1 MATSLPARG
10 PDLGEAQPY
19 YAETRR
25 VYGSWFVEGYD
36 LVTAPLRHL
45 RGRIARL
52 AGIGPG
58 MRVIDLATGTGA
70 QARAFAARGA
80 SVVGLD
86 LSPRMLAI
94 ARRRTPRAAIRYVEA
109 DATSVPERDA
119 SFDVASISFAL
130 HEMPA
135 SIRER
140 VIRELVRVTRPDGTI
155 VVVDFA
161 RPRSRVW
168 RFLVE
173 HAMAPFERDAYRDFV
188 RSDLN
193 GLLERAGV
201 SAVTEH
207 RAVLDTVRILLC
219 RRAFG
224 HDGIPPRGAD
234 PRETRDSLA

>member
-1 MATSLPARG
+1 M
-10 PDLGEAQPY
+10 
-19 YAETRR
+19 
-25 VYGSWFVEGYD
+25 YGAWFVEAYD
-36 LVTAPLRHL
+36 LVTAPLRYL
-45 RGRIARL
+45 RSRVARL
-52 AGIGPG
+52 AGVGPG

-80 SVVGLD
+80 SVVGID

-94 ARRRTPRAAIRYVEA
+94 ARRRRRGAAIRYIEA

-119 SFDVASISFAL
+119 SFDVASISFTL

-135 SIRER
+135 SIRAR
-140 VIRELVRVTRPDGTI
+140 VVRELVRLTRPDGRI
-155 VVVDFA
+155 VIVDFA

-173 HAMAPFERDAYRDFV
+173 HAMAVFERDAYRDFL

-201 SAVTEH
+201 SAIHEH
-207 RAVLDTVRILLC
+207 RAVLDTVRILVC
-219 RRAFG
+219 RRSAG
-224 HDGIPPRGAD
+224 PHA
-234 PRETRDSLA
+234 S

>member
-1 MATSLPARG
+1 M
-10 PDLGEAQPY
+10 
-19 YAETRR
+19 
-25 VYGSWFVEGYD
+25 YGAWFVEAYD
-36 LVTAPLRHL
+36 LVTAPLRYL
-45 RGRIARL
+45 RSRVARL

-80 SVVGLD
+80 SVVGID

-94 ARRRTPRAAIRYVEA
+94 ARRRRHGAAIRYVEA

-119 SFDVASISFAL
+119 SFDAASISFAL

-135 SIRER
+135 SIRAR
-140 VIRELVRVTRPDGTI
+140 VVRELVRLTRPGGTI
-155 VVVDFA
+155 AVVDFA

-173 HAMAPFERDAYRDFV
+173 HVMAAVERDAYREFI

-201 SAVTEH
+201 SAINEH
-207 RAVLDTVRILLC
+207 RAVLGTVRILIC
-219 RRAFG
+219 HRA
-224 HDGIPPRGAD
+224 PGA
-234 PRETRDSLA
+234 RN